1 VSAVRYVAYLRVS
14 TDLQAESGQGLD
26 IQEDACRAW
35 ARKHRH
41 RLVDVVRDLG
51 VSGTADVASRP
62 GLARVVALLAA
73 DRADGVVVYRL
84 DRLARDLVLQE
95 TFLEDMH
102 KRGKELHSCSPTE
115 DAHLVDAEDDPSRA
129 LVRQILGSVA
139 QYERALVRLRLR
151 GGRDRKRAAGGWA
164 SGPPPFGY
172 VGVKGVLVR
181 DPGEQEA
188 IRLMRQFT
196 RAGYSLRQIGDE
208 LDRRGHRSR
217 AAHGKWRPAT
227 ISAIIRR
234 ETLRR
239 GIVPD
244 LPTPSPDLAEV
255 GA

>member
-1 VSAVRYVAYLRVS
+1 MRFVAYLRVS
-14 TDLQAESGQGLD
+14 TDLQADSGQGLD
-26 IQEDACRAW
+26 IQEEACRAW

-51 VSGTADVASRP
+51 VSGTADVAARP
-62 GLARVVALLAA
+62 GLTRVVAILAA
-73 DRADGVVVYRL
+73 DRADGVLVHRL
-84 DRLARDLVLQE
+84 DRLARDLILQE

-139 QYERALVRLRLR
+139 QYERALTRLRLR
-151 GGRDRKRAAGGWA
+151 AGRDRKRAAGGWA

-172 VGVKGVLVR
+172 VGVKGVLVP
-181 DPGEQEA
+181 DPEEQEA
-188 IRLMRQFT
+188 IRVMRRLS
-196 RAGYSLRQIGDE
+196 RAGHSLRQIGDE
-208 LDRRGHRSR
+208 LERREMRSR
-217 AAHGKWRPAT
+217 ASHGKWRPAT
-227 ISAIIRR
+227 ISTILYR
-234 ETLRR
+234 ENLRR

-244 LPTPSPDLAEV
+244 LPPPSPVLAEV